1 MTIRT
6 YRVEGMTCG
15 HCARSVEQ
23 EVSAIAGVEGATVD
37 LSAATVA
44 VESIDEI
51 PESQVAGAVVEA
63 GYALA
68 GRA

>member
-15 HCARSVEQ
+15 HCARSVEH
-23 EVSAIAGVEGATVD
+23 EVSAIAGVQAATVD

-44 VESIDEI
+44 VQSVDEI
-51 PESQVAGAVVEA
+51 PEHHLADAVVEA
-63 GYALA
+63 GYVLA

>member
-6 YRVEGMTCG
+6 YRVEGMTCA

-23 EVSAIAGVEGATVD
+23 EVSELAGVEAATVD
-37 LSAATVA
+37 LSTATVA
-44 VESIDEI
+44 VDSVDEI
-51 PESQVAGAVVEA
+51 PEQHLSAAVIEA